1 MSVIHGGMRLTHIS
15 ISYELK
21 QTSPATFLYHLQL
34 NTRYRG
40 MVHLLGMLGLSS
52 ELRSLCLSHPL
63 LLTQEKYKFAEA
75 NISTPEKQET
85 VALVAS
91 CKLTTRQE
99 RESKRRY
106 CIHDV

>member
-1 MSVIHGGMRLTHIS
+1 MSVIHGGMRLTPIS

-63 LLTQEKYKFAEA
+63 LLTQEKHKFAEA

-91 CKLTTRQE
+91 CKLTTR
-99 RESKRRY
+99 
-106 CIHDV
+106 